1 MLVLA
6 FGPFAFVEIVTLRFS
21 WGWAVRS
28 WGWRMFHVS
37 VPVTP
42 LGQWGGAA
50 VGAVASLSTAFPH
63 GDYCLTCISMLGC
76 TTDSF
81 FSWQRLLILWPRGL
95 STLLIT
101 NGVHGTQT
109 ATKESQCSLCFPC
122 FGLFCEASWVPAA
135 PGEAA
140 VAQAEGTACGEV
152 PSRNIFPGIIAENC
166 VSSPSLC
173 DITALLSPCTSI
185 GVLMVSF
192 NSCH

>member
-42 LGQWGGAA
+42 LGQWGGAG

-81 FSWQRLLILWPRGL
+81 FSWQQLLILWPRGL
-95 STLLIT
+95 STL
-101 NGVHGTQT
+101 NH
-109 ATKESQCSLCFPC
+109 K
-122 FGLFCEASWVPAA
+122 
-135 PGEAA
+135 
-140 VAQAEGTACGEV
+140 
-152 PSRNIFPGIIAENC
+152 
-166 VSSPSLC
+166 
-173 DITALLSPCTSI
+173 LSPWDTNCYQRIAVFSLFPLFWVILWSFMSSCSSRRSGSGTSRGDSVWGGSQQEHLPWNHRWELCEQPKLVWHHCTA
-185 GVLMVSF
+185 
-192 NSCH
+192 